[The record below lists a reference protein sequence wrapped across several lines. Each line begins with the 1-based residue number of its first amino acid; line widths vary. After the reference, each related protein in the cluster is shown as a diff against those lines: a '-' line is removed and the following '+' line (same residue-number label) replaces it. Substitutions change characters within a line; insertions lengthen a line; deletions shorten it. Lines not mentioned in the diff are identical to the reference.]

1 MIARTASWFFGVD
14 MSNEMETGA
23 AAPDASG
30 ISLDGNGPRNRIGIA
45 LGGGAARGW
54 AHVGV
59 LRALDEAG
67 LRPDII
73 AGTSIGAVVGGCYVA
88 GVLDDLEAFA
98 RRLTRRRVFGLLDVN
113 LSGSSLI
120 SGNRL
125 AKLLKNALGDRR
137 IEDLDRRF
145 VCVATE
151 LATGHEIW
159 LSRGA
164 IVEALSA
171 SYALP
176 GVFQPV
182 NIGGRW
188 LVDGALVNPIPV
200 SICRAL
206 GADIVVAVNLASDIF
221 GRGTVVQDHSAD
233 PIADRMIDRATIGGV
248 VSGDSA
254 RKILRRQ
261 LLGGNNGPPGVSSV
275 MVEAYNIIQDRI
287 SRSRLAGDPPDF
299 TINPKL
305 GRIGL
310 FEFQRAEEA
319 IEAGY
324 NSGTRLAP
332 EINDV
337 VAELT
342 ATTSR
347 R

>member
-1 MIARTASWFFGVD
+1 MMFGIIGRGNPAETETA
-14 MSNEMETGA
+14 
-23 AAPDASG
+23 ASEQSDIPPVEAG
-30 ISLDGNGPRNRIGIA
+30 LRNRMGIA

-54 AHVGV
+54 SHIGI

-67 LRPDII
+67 LSPGIV
-73 AGTSIGAVVGGCYVA
+73 AGTSIGAVVGGCYLA
-88 GVLDDLEAFA
+88 GILDNLEAFA
-98 RRLTRRRVFGLLDVN
+98 RSLTRRRVFGLLDIN
-113 LSGSSLI
+113 FSGSGLI

-125 AKLLKNALGDRR
+125 SKLLRTELGDRR

-159 LSRGA
+159 MGRGNL
-164 IVEALSA
+164 VEAIRA

-182 NIGGRW
+182 MVGGRW

-200 SICRAL
+200 SVCRAV
-206 GADIVVAVNLASDIF
+206 GANIVVAVNLASDLF

-233 PIADRMIDRATIGGV
+233 PIASQVIDKATAGGI
-248 VSGDSA
+248 VSGEDA
-254 RKILRRQ
+254 RQILRRQ
-261 LLGGNNGPPGVSSV
+261 LLGGANGPPGIPSV

-287 SRSRLAGDPPDF
+287 ARSRLAGDPPDV

-310 FEFQRAEEA
+310 FEFHRAAEA
-319 IEAGY
+319 IDAGY
-324 NSGTRLAP
+324 DIARRMIP
-332 EINDV
+332 EIKDII
-337 VAELT
+337 AELT
-342 ATTSR
+342 PT
-347 R
+347 